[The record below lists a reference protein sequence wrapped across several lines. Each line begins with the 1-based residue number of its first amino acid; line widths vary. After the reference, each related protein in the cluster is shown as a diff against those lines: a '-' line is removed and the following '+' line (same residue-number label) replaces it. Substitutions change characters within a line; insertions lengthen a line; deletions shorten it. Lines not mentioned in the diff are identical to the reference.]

1 MEKRGFFLSIHNSS
15 IHGVCWFMLTVGK
28 GAGGWEV
35 TAEREG
41 KGNGRSRGGAGAGAG
56 GQFFQKSRRREGG
69 RRRRRKGFVPIV
81 KDDLLFA
88 LQRFGQ
94 SMKDDSAFLSKI
106 ACH

>member
-1 MEKRGFFLSIHNSS
+1 MGSD
-15 IHGVCWFMLTVGK
+15 GGK
-28 GAGGWEV
+28 G
-35 TAEREG
+35 REG
-41 KGNGRSRGGAGAGAG
+41 KWKKQEGVGGAGAG
-56 GQFFQKSRRREGG
+56 GQFFQKSRRREEK
-69 RRRRRKGFVPIV
+69 KGDEEGLVPIV

>member
-1 MEKRGFFLSIHNSS
+1 MGSD
-15 IHGVCWFMLTVGK
+15 GGK
-28 GAGGWEV
+28 ES
-35 TAEREG
+35 EG
-41 KGNGRSRGGAGAGAG
+41 KGKKQSGWGSRGWRPV
-56 GQFFQKSRRREGG
+56 FQKSRRREE
-69 RRRRRKGFVPIV
+69 KEEEEGFVPIV